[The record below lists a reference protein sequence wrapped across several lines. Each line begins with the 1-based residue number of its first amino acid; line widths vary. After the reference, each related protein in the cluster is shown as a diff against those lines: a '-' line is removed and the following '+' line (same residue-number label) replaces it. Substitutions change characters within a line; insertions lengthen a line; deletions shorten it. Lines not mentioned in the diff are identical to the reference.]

1 MSKRKLEGKIVS
13 DKMEKTVV
21 VAVERIF
28 AHPAY
33 RKRVRMTKRYKAHD
47 ESGAKVG
54 DEVVIEETRPLSR
67 DKRWRVV
74 AIGGRPI
81 SEQHTA
87 NSKRSALGGLAV
99 RR

>member
-1 MSKRKLEGKIVS
+1 MPKRKLKGKIVS
-13 DKMEKTVV
+13 DRMEKTVV

-28 AHPAY
+28 AHPVY
-33 RKRVRMTKRYKAHD
+33 KKRVKVTKRHKAHD

-54 DEVVIEETRPLSR
+54 DEVVIEEVRPRSR

-81 SEQHTA
+81 SERHTA
-87 NSKRSALGGLAV
+87 NSKSR
-99 RR
+99 